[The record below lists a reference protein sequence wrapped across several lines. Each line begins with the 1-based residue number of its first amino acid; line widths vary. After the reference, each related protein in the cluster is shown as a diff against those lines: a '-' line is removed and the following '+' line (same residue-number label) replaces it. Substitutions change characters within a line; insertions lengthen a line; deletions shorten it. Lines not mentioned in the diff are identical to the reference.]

1 MKNIWSIGLVTT
13 FVLLQGCAH
22 NHSSGSVLLT
32 DHDGGA
38 HVCLGEGEVSVGD
51 AVDVF
56 NVNCEQKMQSTVRTA
71 RVKTVCKKTKLGD
84 AKVVE
89 VTDDHFSRIE
99 PTGALQ
105 LKAGQIVERKAN

>member
-1 MKNIWSIGLVTT
+1 MKYIWIIGLVTAL
-13 FVLLQGCAH
+13 VSLQGCAH

-38 HVCLGEGEVSVGD
+38 HVCLGEGEVNVGD

-56 NVNCEQKMQSTVRTA
+56 DVSCEQKMQSTVRTA
-71 RVKTVCKKTKLGD
+71 RVKTVCKKTRLGD

-99 PTGALQ
+99 PKGALQ
-105 LKAGQIVERKAN
+105 LKAGQVVERKGN